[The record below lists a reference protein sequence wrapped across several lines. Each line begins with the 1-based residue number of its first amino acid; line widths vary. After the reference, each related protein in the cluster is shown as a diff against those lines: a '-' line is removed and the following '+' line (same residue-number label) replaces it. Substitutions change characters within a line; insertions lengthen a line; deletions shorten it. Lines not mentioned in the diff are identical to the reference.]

1 MKMSPAENEG
11 GGKVSTELYL
21 DTLGLKKVYYF
32 NYQHF
37 LNCKRSGGGGG
48 GGGLPRRLFN
58 KNFFLILRKKNTHSE
73 TSRLFQKSMWEN
85 YNVVG

>member
-21 DTLGLKKVYYF
+21 DTFGLKKVYYF

-48 GGGLPRRLFN
+48 GGGCRDDFLTRI
-58 KNFFLILRKKNTHSE
+58 FF
-73 TSRLFQKSMWEN
+73 
-85 YNVVG
+85 